1 MITLCHWRP
10 RRGALVR
17 KKLQVVLLFCVLVCC
32 TTPQRP
38 HHDVRIW
45 RLPSKKRGGRALKN
59 QHQSYPPYRQR
70 PPARCIRI
78 SRPINPGV
86 SISSRFQEP
95 SSQPAT
101 GSAHPRPRPGIAASE
116 SRPSILS
123 GSRRAIDPRSA
134 DAQARAAQSSIMSIR
149 SVEVHAARR
158 GKRNCRRD
166 PAAHRGRRR
175 SAASTGHL
183 VSAACSSR
191 ARQPRTL
198 PLCEALP
205 PRAPATPGAADH
217 ARPAGG

>member
-1 MITLCHWRP
+1 M
-10 RRGALVR
+10 
-17 KKLQVVLLFCVLVCC
+17 
-32 TTPQRP
+32 
-38 HHDVRIW
+38 
-45 RLPSKKRGGRALKN
+45 KN

-166 PAAHRGRRR
+166 PAAHRGR
-175 SAASTGHL
+175 H
-183 VSAACSSR
+183 SR

-217 ARPAGG
+217 VRPAGGQTTATARKTGKSDHQLRARSLLRTKALAMSDDENAATNTPLPNAITRGRGHGPAQ